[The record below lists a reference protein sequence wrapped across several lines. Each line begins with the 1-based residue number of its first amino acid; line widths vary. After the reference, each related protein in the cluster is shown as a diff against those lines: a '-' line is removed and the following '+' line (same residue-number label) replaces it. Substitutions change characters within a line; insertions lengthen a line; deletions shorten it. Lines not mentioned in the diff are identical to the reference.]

1 MEELDDDVN
10 PHEYLGPHQMQGGAI
25 TDDVYRWAHNN
36 KRKMY
41 KRSRSESLHLPSTSH
56 IDPSLDTRAIREPG
70 GFR

>member
-1 MEELDDDVN
+1 MSGGEDEEDLS
-10 PHEYLGPHQMQGGAI
+10 YMGPHQMQGGAI

-36 KRKMY
+36 KRKAV